1 MSTPKC
7 AKVEHAGYRGSD
19 GAVCCCLCDN
29 EAEWRDCD
37 ACCGDGFLDG
47 YEDDPINYS
56 PGEDVTCHMCGGN
69 GGDHVCT
76 TQGCPTVTMLSIFA
90 EKPQS

>member
-1 MSTPKC
+1 MPSC
-7 AKVEHAGYRGSD
+7 SKVHQQAGYRGSD
-19 GAVCCCLCDN
+19 GAVCCCLCDE

-47 YEDDPINYS
+47 YEDDPINFA

-69 GGDHVCT
+69 GGDRICT
-76 TQGCPTVTMLSIFA
+76 TTGCANVTLITIYA
-90 EKPQS
+90 EKPQAD